1 MLERAFQPAHTGVYD
16 FMARYIFITGGV
28 VSSLGKGLAS
38 AALGALLQAR
48 GYTVRLRKLDPYLNV
63 DPGTMSPF
71 EHGEV
76 FVTDDGAETDLD
88 LGHYERFTGV
98 AARKTDSV
106 SSGRIYSTVLEK
118 ERRGDYLGKTIQVIP
133 HVTNEI
139 KEFIAIGD
147 DEVDFMLCEIG
158 GTVGDIEGLPF
169 FEAIRQFGQDR
180 PRGECIFM
188 HLTLLPFV
196 KASGELKTKPTQHSV
211 KELRSIGLAPDILV
225 CRSEGPIPEKE
236 REKLALFCN
245 VRPDSVI
252 AAQDLSTIYDAPL
265 AYHRE
270 GMDQAVLDAF
280 QISPAPKPDLSRWED
295 VSDRIHNPEGEV
307 RVAIVGK
314 YTQLEDAY
322 KSIAEALTHGG
333 MANRVKVRAEW
344 IDAETFDREDPAPYL
359 EGFHAI
365 LVPGGFGERGTEGKI
380 KAAEFARTRKIPY
393 LGICLGMQM
402 AVVEAARNLADM
414 PNAGSEEFDH
424 EAGKKRFEPVV
435 YHLKEWV
442 QGNYKVTRKSDDDK
456 GGTMRLGAYNAV
468 LSEGSRVAQA
478 YGTCNIEERHRHRY
492 EVDIKYREQ
501 LEAKGLIFS
510 GMSPDGKLP
519 EIVEVKDHP
528 WYIGVQFH
536 PELKSKPFAPHPLF
550 RDFVRA
556 AKDVS
561 RLV

>member
-1 MLERAFQPAHTGVYD
+1 
-16 FMARYIFITGGV
+16 MARYIFITGGV

-98 AARKTDSV
+98 AARQTDSI
-106 SSGRIYSTVLEK
+106 SSGRVYTTVLEK

-139 KEFIAIGD
+139 KDFIKIGD

-169 FEAIRQFGQDR
+169 FESIRQFSQDR
-180 PRGECIFM
+180 PRGECVFM
-188 HLTLLPFV
+188 HLTLLPFL

-211 KELRSIGLAPDILV
+211 KELRSIGIAPDVLV
-225 CRSEGPIPEKE
+225 CRSEHEIPEKE
-236 REKLALFCN
+236 RAKLALFCN

-252 AAQDLSTIYDAPL
+252 PAYDLETIYDAPL
-265 AYHRE
+265 AYHE
-270 GMDQAVLDAF
+270 VGMDRAVLAAFGITDA
-280 QISPAPKPDLSRWED
+280 PDPDLTIWQD
-295 VSDRIHNPEGEV
+295 VSDRMHNPDGEV
-307 RVAIVGK
+307 KVAIVGK

-322 KSIAEALTHGG
+322 KSIGEALTHGG
-333 MANRVKVRAEW
+333 MFNRVKVKTEW
-344 IDAETFDREDPAPYL
+344 IDAEIFEREDVAPHL
-359 EGFHAI
+359 ERFDAI

-380 KAAEFARTRKIPY
+380 KAAQFARTRKIPY

-402 AVVEAARNLADM
+402 AVIEAARNLANM
-414 PNAGSEEFDH
+414 PDAGSEEFDH
-424 EAGKKRFEPVV
+424 EAGKKRFTPVV

-442 QGNYKVTRKSDDDK
+442 EGNRTVARAVTDDK
-456 GGTMRLGAYNAV
+456 GGTMRLGAYNAT
-468 LSEGSRVAQA
+468 LKEGSKVAEV
-478 YGTCNIEERHRHRY
+478 YGSTAISERHRHRY
-492 EVDIKYREQ
+492 EVDIKYREK
-501 LEAKGLIFS
+501 LEKCGLIFS

-519 EIVEVKDHP
+519 EIVEAKDHP

-536 PELKSKPFAPHPLF
+536 PELKSKPFDPHPLF
-550 RDFVRA
+550 RDFVKA
-556 AKDVS
+556 AVDQS

>member
-1 MLERAFQPAHTGVYD
+1 
-16 FMARYIFITGGV
+16 MARFIFITGGV

-48 GYTVRLRKLDPYLNV
+48 GYSVRLRKLDPYLNV

-98 AARKTDSV
+98 AARNTDSV

-139 KEFIAIGD
+139 KDFIAIGE

-169 FEAIRQFGQDR
+169 FEAIRQFAQEK
-180 PRGECIFM
+180 PRGQCVFM
-188 HLTLLPFV
+188 HLTLLPYIG
-196 KASGELKTKPTQHSV
+196 ASGELKTKPTQHSV
-211 KELRSIGLAPDILV
+211 KELRSIGLAPDVLV
-225 CRSEGPIPEKE
+225 CRSDRPIPEKE

-245 VRPDSVI
+245 VRPESVI
-252 AAQDLSTIYDAPL
+252 AAMDLKSIYEAPI
-265 AYHRE
+265 AYHAQ
-270 GMDQAVLDAF
+270 GLDQAVLDAF
-280 QISPAPKPDLSRWED
+280 GISPAPKPNMEIWED
-295 VSDRIHNPEGEV
+295 VVDRVHNPDGDV

-322 KSIAEALTHGG
+322 KSIAEDLTHGG

-344 IDAETFDREDPAPYL
+344 LDAEIFEQEGNVAPLL
-359 EGFHAI
+359 EGYNAI

-380 KAAEFARTRKIPY
+380 RAAQFARERKIPY

-402 AVVEAARNLADM
+402 AVIEAARNIVGLE
-414 PNAGSEEFDH
+414 NAGSEEFDH
-424 EAGKKRFEPVV
+424 EAGVRRFEPVV

-442 QGNYKVTRKSDDDK
+442 EGNRTIQRDVADDK
-456 GGTMRLGAYNAV
+456 GGTMRLGAYDAV
-468 LSEGSRVAQA
+468 LKDGSQVAKVYETTA
-478 YGTCNIEERHRHRY
+478 ISERHRHRY
-492 EVDIKYREQ
+492 EVDIKYKKQ
-501 LEAKGLIFS
+501 LEDAGLLFS
-510 GMSPDGKLP
+510 GMSPDGRLP
-519 EIVEVKDHP
+519 EIVECKDHP
-528 WYIGVQFH
+528 WYVGVQFH

-556 AKDVS
+556 AVEQS

>member
-1 MLERAFQPAHTGVYD
+1 
-16 FMARYIFITGGV
+16 MARFIFITGGV

-48 GYTVRLRKLDPYLNV
+48 GYSVRLRKLDPYLNV

-106 SSGRIYSTVLEK
+106 SSGRIYSNVLEK

-139 KEFIAIGD
+139 KDFIAIGE

-169 FEAIRQFGQDR
+169 FEAIRQFSQDK
-180 PRGECIFM
+180 PRGQCMFM
-188 HLTLLPFV
+188 HLTLLPYI

-225 CRSEGPIPEKE
+225 CRSEGPIPKKE

-270 GMDQAVLDAF
+270 GLDQAVLDAF
-280 QISPAPKPDLSRWED
+280 QISPAPKPDLAKWED
-295 VSDRIHNPEGEV
+295 VSDRIHNAEGEV
-307 RVAIVGK
+307 KVAIVGK

-333 MANRVKVRAEW
+333 MANRVKVKIEW
-344 IDAETFDREDPAPYL
+344 VDAEVFDTEDAAPYL

-380 KAAEFARTRKIPY
+380 KAAQYAREHKVPY

-402 AVVEAARNLADM
+402 AVIEAARNTAGIAE
-414 PNAGSEEFDH
+414 AGSEEFDH

-442 QGNYKVTRKSDDDK
+442 QGNHRVERKVGDDK
-456 GGTMRLGAYNAV
+456 GGTMRLGAYDAV
-468 LSEGSRVAQA
+468 LAEGSKVAEV
-478 YGTCNIEERHRHRY
+478 YGGTQIEERHRHRY
-492 EVDIKYREQ
+492 EVDIKYREK
-501 LEAKGLIFS
+501 LEKAGLNFS
-510 GMSPDGKLP
+510 GMSPDGRLP
-519 EIVEVKDHP
+519 EIVEWSDHP
-528 WYIGVQFH
+528 WFIGVQYH
-536 PELKSKPFAPHPLF
+536 PELKSKPFDPHPLF

-556 AKDVS
+556 AKESS

>member
-1 MLERAFQPAHTGVYD
+1 
-16 FMARYIFITGGV
+16 MARYVFITGGV

-48 GYTVRLRKLDPYLNV
+48 GYSVRLRKLDPYLNV

-98 AARKTDSV
+98 HARKTDSI
-106 SSGRIYSTVLEK
+106 SSGRIYSNVLEK

-139 KEFIAIGD
+139 KDFIRIGD

-169 FEAIRQFGQDR
+169 FEAIRQFAQER
-180 PRGECIFM
+180 PRGQCVFM
-188 HLTLLPFV
+188 HLTLLPYLA
-196 KASGELKTKPTQHSV
+196 ASGELKTKPTQHSV
-211 KELRSIGLAPDILV
+211 KELRSIGLQPDVLV
-225 CRSEGPIPEKE
+225 CRSEHEIPEKE
-236 REKLALFCN
+236 RAKIALFCN
-245 VRPDSVI
+245 VRPDAVI
-252 AAQDLSTIYDAPL
+252 PAYDLKSIYEAPL
-265 AYHRE
+265 AYHRV
-270 GMDQAVLDAF
+270 GLDQAVLDAF
-280 QISPAPKPDLSRWED
+280 GIAPAPKPNMNRWID
-295 VSDRIHNPEGEV
+295 VMDRLDNAEGEV

-333 MANRVKVRAEW
+333 MANRVRVKAEW
-344 IDAETFDREDPAPYL
+344 IDAEIFEREDPAPYL
-359 EGFHAI
+359 QRFHAI

-380 KAAEFARTRKIPY
+380 KAAQFAREKQIPY

-402 AVVEAARNLADM
+402 AVIEAARNLAGLTK
-414 PNAGSEEFDH
+414 AGSEEFDH
-424 EAGKKRFEPVV
+424 EAGEKRFEPVV

-442 QGNYKVTRKSDDDK
+442 QGNHMVSRKASDDK
-456 GGTMRLGAYNAV
+456 GGTMRLGAYTAH
-468 LSEGSRVAQA
+468 LKAGSKVAGV
-478 YGTCNIEERHRHRY
+478 YGATEIEERHRHRY
-492 EVDIKYREQ
+492 EVDTKYREK
-501 LEAKGLIFS
+501 LEKCGLIFS
-510 GMSPDGKLP
+510 GMSPDGRLP
-519 EIVEVKDHP
+519 EIVEWKDHP
-528 WYIGVQFH
+528 WFIGVQYH

-550 RDFVRA
+550 ADFVRA
-556 AKDVS
+556 AKEVE

>member
-1 MLERAFQPAHTGVYD
+1 
-16 FMARYIFITGGV
+16 MARYVFITGGV

-48 GYTVRLRKLDPYLNV
+48 GYSVRLRKLDPYLNV

-98 AARKTDSV
+98 AARNTDSI
-106 SSGRIYSTVLEK
+106 SSGRVYTNVLEK

-139 KEFIAIGD
+139 KDFLEIGD

-169 FEAIRQFGQDR
+169 FEAIRQFAQDR
-180 PRGECIFM
+180 PRGQCIFM
-188 HLTLLPFV
+188 HLTLLPYIT
-196 KASGELKTKPTQHSV
+196 ASGELKTKPTQHSV
-211 KELRSIGLAPDILV
+211 KELRTIGLQPNVLV
-225 CRSEGPIPEKE
+225 CRSEHPIPEKE
-236 REKLALFCN
+236 REKIALFCN
-245 VRPDSVI
+245 VRKEDVI
-252 AAQDLSTIYDAPL
+252 AAPDLKSIYEAPL

-270 GMDQAVLDAF
+270 GLDQAVLDAF
-280 QISPAPKPDLSRWED
+280 GIAPAPKPDLTVWHD
-295 VSDRIHNPEGEV
+295 VADRVFNPEGEV
-307 RVAIVGK
+307 KIAIVGK
-314 YTQLEDAY
+314 YVQLEDAY

-333 MANRVKVRAEW
+333 MANRVRVKVEW
-344 IDAETFDREDPAPYL
+344 VDAEIFEREDPAPYL

-393 LGICLGMQM
+393 LGICLGMQL
-402 AVVEAARNLADM
+402 AVIEAARNLAGIDT
-414 PNAGSEEFDH
+414 AGSEEFDH

-442 QGNYKVTRKSDDDK
+442 QGNHTVRRKTGDDK
-456 GGTMRLGAYNAV
+456 GGTMRLGAYNATLTV
-468 LSEGSRVAQA
+468 GSKVAEI
-478 YGTCNIEERHRHRY
+478 YGSTEIEERHRHRY
-492 EVDIKYREQ
+492 EVDTKYREKLQ
-501 LEAKGLIFS
+501 DCGLLFS
-510 GMSPDGKLP
+510 GMSPDGRLP
-519 EIVEVKDHP
+519 EIVELKDHP

-536 PELKSKPFAPHPLF
+536 PELKSKPFAPAPLF

-556 AKDVS
+556 AKEIS

>member
-1 MLERAFQPAHTGVYD
+1 
-16 FMARYIFITGGV
+16 MARYIFITGGV

-48 GYTVRLRKLDPYLNV
+48 GYSVRLRKLDPYLNV

-139 KEFIAIGD
+139 KDFLHIGE

-169 FEAIRQFGQDR
+169 FEAIRQFGQDK
-180 PRGECIFM
+180 PRGQCIYM
-188 HLTLLPFV
+188 HLTLLPFL

-211 KELRSIGLAPDILV
+211 KELRSIGIAPDVLV
-225 CRSEGPIPEKE
+225 CRSEEEIPDKE
-236 REKLALFCN
+236 RAKLALFCN
-245 VRPDSVI
+245 VRPESVI
-252 AAQDLSTIYDAPL
+252 AATDLRSIYEAPL
-265 AYHRE
+265 AYHAA
-270 GMDQAVLDAF
+270 GLDTAVLDAF
-280 QISPAPKPDLSRWED
+280 GIEAKAPDLTVWKD
-295 VSDRIHNPEGEV
+295 VADRVYNPEGEV
-307 RVAIVGK
+307 HVAIVGK
-314 YTQLEDAY
+314 YTQLGDAY

-333 MANRVKVRAEW
+333 MANRVKVKAEW
-344 IDAETFDREDPAPYL
+344 IDAEIFEREDPAPML
-359 EGFHAI
+359 ERFDAI

-380 KAAEFARTRKIPY
+380 KAVQFARERKVPY
-393 LGICLGMQM
+393 FGICLGMQM
-402 AVVEAARNLADM
+402 AVIEAARNLANLSD
-414 PNAGSEEFDH
+414 AGSEEFDH
-424 EAGKKRFEPVV
+424 EAGEKRFTPVI

-442 QGNYKVTRKSDDDK
+442 EGNRTIQREAGDDK
-456 GGTMRLGAYNAV
+456 GGTMRLGAYDAT
-468 LSEGSRVAQA
+468 LTPGSKVAA
-478 YGTCNIEERHRHRY
+478 IYGATDISERHRHRY
-492 EVDIKYREQ
+492 EVDTKYRDV
-501 LEAKGLIFS
+501 LEKCGLIFS

-519 EIVEVKDHP
+519 EIVEIQDHP
-528 WYIGVQFH
+528 WFVGVQFH
-536 PELKSKPFAPHPLF
+536 PELKSKPFQPHPLF
-550 RDFVRA
+550 NDFIRA
-556 AKDVS
+556 ALAQS